1 MKNPVYVEYQRV
13 KLIAS
18 VLIVTLSLLGAFSH
32 YLRAVDD
39 SVIQTKLRLNSASS
53 QLDDKFSALLAY
65 ATALQKSAQ
74 LKLLL
79 PTIADDI
86 TMPLLSFTEADTIKV
101 SMLDTQHKLHAE
113 LNMLQRLQPYFD
125 LVTEV
130 QPFISN
136 IYYVSEQGYAYNGL
150 PRWPDYIAEQ
160 LMSWQSNSND
170 ESSFSQETL
179 FYPDFMQQQAL
190 LQVPLYENNKKIGR
204 FLFALDLK
212 QLLKPVYA
220 LYADTDLM
228 LLDQAG
234 SLIPESTSR
243 KLPQIDQ
250 HLLHVQRLNNTPWS
264 LAVLEPKL
272 SLFTS
277 GIKVFSLHF
286 ISYLVLLS
294 IFFVLMQYRF
304 KRRVLSPVN
313 RLFIHI
319 ERLAKNDING
329 VRRVPL
335 GWNDIFDKVYRL
347 AQQDKTSE

>member
-65 ATALQKSAQ
+65 ATALQKTAQ

-79 PTIADDI
+79 PAMADDNMI
-86 TMPLLSFTEADTIKV
+86 SLLSFSAAETIKV
-101 SMLDTQHKLHAE
+101 SLLDTQQPLHAE

-150 PRWPDYIAEQ
+150 PRWSDYIAEQ
-160 LMSWQSNSND
+160 LLSWQNSTNQK
-170 ESSFSQETL
+170 SSFSQDSL

-190 LQVPLYENNKKIGR
+190 LQVPLYANNKKIGR

-212 QLLKPVYA
+212 QLLKPVYT

-347 AQQDKTSE
+347 AQQDKTSK